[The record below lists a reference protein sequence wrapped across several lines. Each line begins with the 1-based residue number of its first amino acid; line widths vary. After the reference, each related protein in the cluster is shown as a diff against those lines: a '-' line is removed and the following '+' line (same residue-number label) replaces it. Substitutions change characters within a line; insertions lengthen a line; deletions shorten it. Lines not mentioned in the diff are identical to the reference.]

1 MMMEFY
7 VTVIISGRGRGSVLQ
22 VSLVSAHR
30 VLPGTSISRA
40 KSLLPGQI
48 SHELRQKER
57 EQLER
62 QCLCSSAHSVKFL
75 GFQCLRDSVHL

>member
-30 VLPGTSISRA
+30 VLPGT
-40 KSLLPGQI
+40 GEQVYQ
-48 SHELRQKER
+48 ELRVCYQGR
-57 EQLER
+57 
-62 QCLCSSAHSVKFL
+62 SPMN
-75 GFQCLRDSVHL
+75 